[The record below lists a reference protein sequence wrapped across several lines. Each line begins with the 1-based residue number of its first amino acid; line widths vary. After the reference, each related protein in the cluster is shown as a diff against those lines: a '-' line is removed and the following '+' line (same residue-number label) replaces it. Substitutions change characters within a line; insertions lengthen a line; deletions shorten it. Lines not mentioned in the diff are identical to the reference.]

1 MMFEFATWFALIL
14 RSFLIVK
21 VNNGGKAYLGE
32 LVDTIKKNVEHS
44 YHDRNATMN
53 PNQVKKKVR
62 PYLSNGLR
70 IGMDLALRLIGLTT
84 GAVHSWD
91 GLNGMFATHSSA
103 TR

>member
-1 MMFEFATWFALIL
+1 MFEFATWFALIL

-32 LVDTIKKNVEHS
+32 LLYTTKKSVEHS

-62 PYLSNGLR
+62 PYLSNGFR

-103 TR
+103 NR